1 MEHKDLINEIK
12 NSQTKP
18 IYLPLQQP
26 KLGSKIAITK
36 SMYILLGGMP
46 GSGKTAIADSVFVL
60 DLYDWWQKNK
70 SEVDVEPYWIYR
82 SMERSVILKRTKWL
96 AYKLFKDHKI
106 LIDVP
111 TILNWPNK
119 LYDLTPKIMDLMASY
134 DDYFDEMFQYI
145 DLVPGAENPTG
156 INKYIWAY
164 FTDPKNG
171 ELVFR
176 EVDSLTDD
184 GKPTKRNIITG
195 YKSTN
200 PNKIVIHLSDHIG
213 KLKSQ
218 KAPNTN
224 TLLNDK
230 QILDLHSENM
240 GSARDLFGMVPI
252 DISQLNRG
260 VEDTYRNVKTE
271 IDVMPMDFKG
281 SGDMYENADIVIGML
296 NPYKLSAFNY
306 AEYDIPKF
314 VSDTGHNRFRS
325 LKCLK
330 NSYGI
335 DDFRIGYLFLGENGL
350 IKELPSAKEFKNNP
364 DLYNQYS
371 NPPNEVKKYLQ

>member
-1 MEHKDLINEIK
+1 MKHRELTEAIK
-12 NSQTKP
+12 ESQKNP
-18 IYLPLQQP
+18 LFLPLQQP
-26 KLGSKIAITK
+26 VLGSKIAVTK

-60 DLYDWWQKNK
+60 DIYDWWIKNK
-70 SEVDVEPYWIYR
+70 DKVEVEPYWIYR
-82 SMERSVILKRTKWL
+82 SMERSVLHKRAKWL
-96 AYKLFKDHKI
+96 SYKLFKDHKI
-106 LIDVP
+106 IIDVP
-111 TILNWPNK
+111 TIFNWPNK
-119 LYDLTPKIMDLMASY
+119 LYDLTPKLINLMDSY
-134 DDYFDEMFQYI
+134 DEYFDEMFTHI
-145 DLVPGAENPTG
+145 DMIPGAENPTG
-156 INKYIWAY
+156 INKHIWAY

-171 ELVFR
+171 ELEFR

-195 YKSTN
+195 YKSKH

-213 KLKSQ
+213 KLKAQ

-224 TLLNDK
+224 VLLNDK

-306 AEYDIPKF
+306 ADYNITKF
-314 VSDTGHNRFRS
+314 VSDLGHNRYRS
-325 LKCLK
+325 LKVLK
-330 NSYGI
+330 NSFGI
-335 DDFRIGYLFLGENGL
+335 DDFRISYLFLGENGYMR
-350 IKELPSAKEFKNNP
+350 ELPKAEKFKESP
-364 DLYNQYS
+364 ELYNHYS
-371 NPPNEVKKYLQ
+371 NPPNEYLKFL